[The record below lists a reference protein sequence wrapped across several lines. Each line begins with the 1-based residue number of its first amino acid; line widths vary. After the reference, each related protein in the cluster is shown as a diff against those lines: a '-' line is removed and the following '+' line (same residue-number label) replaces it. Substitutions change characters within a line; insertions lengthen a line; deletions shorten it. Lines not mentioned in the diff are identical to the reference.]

1 MPYMP
6 PYVYARPSGSCAKCP
21 DNYRMSSQ
29 DINGTLF
36 LICVERSAEEIY
48 KENLALG
55 LGLGLGIPLMFVL
68 FFLFLY
74 WKAKRN
80 SMRVFHYH
88 SEIKRELM
96 NSKTP
101 QELASE
107 ELTPESLNDF
117 RMGTLS
123 EKLKEE
129 LMVLRI
135 KKGHDLTSYVKYA
148 EICEQPELADW
159 IFRMNPTA
167 FPLDIHKKGHGIPVS
182 EV

>member
-1 MPYMP
+1 MP
-6 PYVYARPSGSCAKCP
+6 PYVYARPSGCGGACP
-21 DNYRMSSQ
+21 EKYRMTTQ

-48 KENLALG
+48 ETNLGLG
-55 LGLGLGIPLMFVL
+55 LGLGLGIPLMVGMIL
-68 FFLFLY
+68 LYLY
-74 WKAKRN
+74 WKAKKVNRKITD
-80 SMRVFHYH
+80 FY
-88 SEIKRELM
+88 RELNGK
-96 NSKTP
+96 NSIELNKTP
-101 QELASE
+101 LELATE

-159 IFRMNPTA
+159 IYRMNPTA

>member
-1 MPYMP
+1 MP
-6 PYVYARPSGSCAKCP
+6 PYVYARPSGSCATCP

-48 KENLALG
+48 ETNLGLG
-55 LGLGLGIPLMFVL
+55 LGLGLGIPLITAL
-68 FFLFLY
+68 ILLFLY
-74 WKAKRN
+74 WKAKKTNRKIAD
-80 SMRVFHYH
+80 FY
-88 SEIKRELM
+88 REL
-96 NSKTP
+96 NGKISIDSYKTP